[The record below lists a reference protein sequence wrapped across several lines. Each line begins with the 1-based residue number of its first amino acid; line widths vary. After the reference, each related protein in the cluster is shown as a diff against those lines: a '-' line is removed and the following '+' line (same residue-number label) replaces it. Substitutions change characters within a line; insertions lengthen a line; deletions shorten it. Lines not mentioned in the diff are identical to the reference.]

1 MDAGSW
7 PKPANP
13 SLLSSSI
20 MHQPGSDTASKLEMS
35 SLQEVWEKKK
45 KKKEFTGNHSYLFKQ
60 KSCKAKLT
68 IIKQTAMIYCSEVWI
83 KQTLIL

>member
-45 KKKEFTGNHSYLFKQ
+45 KKKSLLEITVTFLI
-60 KSCKAKLT
+60 KSL
-68 IIKQTAMIYCSEVWI
+68 VRPN
-83 KQTLIL
+83 

>member
-1 MDAGSW
+1 MDAGNW

-45 KKKEFTGNHSYLFKQ
+45 KKKSLLEITVTFLS
-60 KSCKAKLT
+60 KSL
-68 IIKQTAMIYCSEVWI
+68 VRPN
-83 KQTLIL
+83 

>member
-45 KKKEFTGNHSYLFKQ
+45 KKKSLLEITVTFLS
-60 KSCKAKLT
+60 KSL
-68 IIKQTAMIYCSEVWI
+68 VRPN
-83 KQTLIL
+83 